1 MQNSER
7 LDPIYNKTVFSVRK
21 ISMKNATNT
30 TKKKWYETWWGLLWT
45 LAIVDAN
52 PGRGL
57 QTFMEVDRELND
69 LSEISEDAREREL
82 SQCVGRAVGKSCE
95 NIA

>member
-1 MQNSER
+1 MNNTE
-7 LDPIYNKTVFSVRK
+7 
-21 ISMKNATNT
+21 KN

-52 PGRGL
+52 PGRGI

-69 LSEISEDAREREL
+69 LSEVSEDVRNREL
-82 SQCVGRAVGKSCE
+82 SPCFGRAVGESCE
-95 NIA
+95 DIV

>member
-1 MQNSER
+1 MNNTE
-7 LDPIYNKTVFSVRK
+7 
-21 ISMKNATNT
+21 KN

-52 PGRGL
+52 PGRGI

-69 LSEISEDAREREL
+69 LAEITEDARDRERYP
-82 SQCVGRAVGKSCE
+82 CIGRAVGESCE
-95 NIA
+95 DVA

>member
-1 MQNSER
+1 M
-7 LDPIYNKTVFSVRK
+7 NKTK
-21 ISMKNATNT
+21 KHK
-30 TKKKWYETWWGLLWT
+30 KKKWYDTWWGLLWT

-52 PGRGL
+52 PGRGI

-69 LSEISEDAREREL
+69 LSEVREDARERDL
-82 SQCVGRAVGKSCE
+82 SPCVDRAVGDSCE